1 MSTPIDRSAIEAME
15 KIIPILEPLTDS
27 KRLFVLRTLW
37 EFVNNASAEAARA
50 ASEMKKEQGK

>member
-1 MSTPIDRSAIEAME
+1 MTTIDRSGLEAME

-37 EFVNNASAEAARA
+37 EFVNNAASAEAARV
-50 ASEMKKEQGK
+50 ASETPT